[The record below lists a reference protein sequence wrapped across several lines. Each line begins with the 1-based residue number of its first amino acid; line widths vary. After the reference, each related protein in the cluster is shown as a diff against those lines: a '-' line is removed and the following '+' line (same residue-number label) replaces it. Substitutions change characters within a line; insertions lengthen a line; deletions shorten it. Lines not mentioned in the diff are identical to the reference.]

1 MRGKH
6 IKRRLCG
13 EEVANAQATAA
24 DTREMLEDVKRLR
37 SELSALSVRNTKLES
52 IERSMLG
59 VVATAGD
66 APNDVGDL
74 LDEAT
79 GVSSVPDE
87 EACCLRPEVPTRAS
101 G

>member
-6 IKRRLCG
+6 NKRRLCG
-13 EEVANAQATAA
+13 EEIANAQATAA
-24 DTREMLEDVKRLR
+24 DTREVLEDVKRLR
-37 SELSALSVRNTKLES
+37 SELLALRVRNTKLES
-52 IERSMLG
+52 IKRSMLE

>member
-37 SELSALSVRNTKLES
+37 SELSALRVRNTKLES
-52 IERSMLG
+52 IKTL
-59 VVATAGD
+59 D
-66 APNDVGDL
+66 DL
-74 LDEAT
+74 KVLPIQSIFNPLHLT
-79 GVSSVPDE
+79 S
-87 EACCLRPEVPTRAS
+87 
-101 G
+101 